1 MHPGCRSGPGRGRIG
16 RGRIAVLVAAGA
28 VLCLSS
34 CGPGDE
40 HTDAAGRDRG
50 SVVDPGSVSPATV
63 APATDPTGAGSVL
76 ETASTPAPDPSLPAP
91 MFPPIT
97 MPSPPAVGPVLRDLP
112 VATINL
118 NLADPTRPVMSH
130 GRRIA
135 DRRALTTIVHY
146 PVSGGPFPL
155 IVFAHG
161 YQLGPSSYDRIATA
175 IASAGYVVAAPSF
188 PLADAEVAGPNLD
201 RGDIPN
207 QSGDLSFV
215 ITQLVNGSGAA
226 AGLVASIDGRRIGAV
241 GHSDGADTVLDLGYH
256 PAHRDGRVLAVAALS
271 PDAMTPPGGSVGN
284 APLLITHGD
293 RDRIVAYSN
302 SATVFGQVSAHRFLM
317 TLIGAD
323 HLPPVT
329 GAEPWTPVLDRVVF
343 DLLDRYVAGR
353 TPDDTALIADG
364 AAPGVASLRRA
375 G

>member
-1 MHPGCRSGPGRGRIG
+1 MRPGLRSGF
-16 RGRIAVLVAAGA
+16 GRIAVLVVIGA
-28 VLCLSS
+28 VLGLCS
-34 CGPGDE
+34 CGRGDQQTE
-40 HTDAAGRDRG
+40 ATDRDRG
-50 SVVDPGSVSPATV
+50 SVVDPGSVAPATEP
-63 APATDPTGAGSVL
+63 PATDPVAATGGSVVDPPPSL
-76 ETASTPAPDPSLPAP
+76 APGPSWPAPTD
-91 MFPPIT
+91 
-97 MPSPPAVGPVLRDLP
+97 PPAMPPAMPTPLPPVLRDLP
-112 VATINL
+112 VAATTVNL
-118 NLADPTRPVMSH
+118 VDLSRPVVSH

-135 DRRALTTIVHY
+135 DRRALTTTVHY

-155 IVFAHG
+155 VVFAHG

-188 PLADAEVAGPNLD
+188 PLADAAVAGPNLD

-215 ITQLVNGSGAA
+215 ITQLASGSGAA
-226 AGLVASIDGRRIGAV
+226 AAAGLAGRIDGQRIGAV

-256 PAHRDGRVLAVAALS
+256 PARRDGRVRAVAALS
-271 PDAMTPPGGSVGN
+271 PDALTPPGGSVGD
-284 APLLITHGD
+284 APVLITHGD
-293 RDRIVAYSN
+293 HDRIVPYSN
-302 SATVFGQVSAHRFLM
+302 STTVFGQVSAHRFLL

-343 DLLDRYVAGR
+343 DLLDHYVAGR
-353 TPDDTALIADG
+353 TADDG
-364 AAPGVASLRRA
+364 ALAADSSAPGVASLRQA